1 MPELQKLTVRVLGDV
16 TDLRS
21 KMSKAEKTMEQFGYN
36 MKRTGQALTAG
47 LTLPIAAV
55 GTAATKMASDAE
67 EAAAKFETVM
77 GDSAV
82 RVRERFEELHNIIPL
97 TMHEMEGLSASV
109 QDLLVPMGVARDRA
123 ADMSAEFV
131 SLAGDIG
138 AFNNLHPEQVMKAFM
153 SALSGEAEPVRRFG
167 VDVRKVALEAIALE
181 HGLIQAGEAMD
192 RTAQAQAV
200 LIAITQDSQDAIGA
214 AAREAENAAA
224 QFKFFMR
231 NVKELAVTIGEQL
244 LPVVTPLVKRMNE
257 MISGAGGLSSN
268 FVQWGVAIGA
278 VLAALGPLL
287 LVAGKLVQTF
297 VALRVAGMAAL
308 PFFGIGGALVLGLG
322 ALAAHF
328 IKGKLEAAEF
338 ASELRKVASDAR
350 SAASALNDMSKE
362 QVASLLA
369 GRLNAMERLKSEQ
382 ERMIAEQRERLAGRG
397 QFGVGGVFSDAE
409 VAETFTGKQKV
420 AFQNLERAI
429 ESTTGAV
436 AGLLDQLDNLD
447 AAAPGVGGGTTGGS
461 GGATAARRIFGLANS
476 RSGLASQG
484 ADLVRLIA
492 EHQGGAGR
500 PGAGSMLDTSIA
512 GRVEARDR
520 TARRTRREMP
530 EEKQGM
536 VASLLQPLQALG
548 PQALALGAVF
558 EIMKGAMEPLRPM
571 LEALKEP
578 LQQIGHLFGMVLA
591 PVVEVLSISMTGL
604 MKAVSVV
611 MQGFG
616 WFVEA
621 LGWLIDKIIG
631 WFSDWGEKLQDWGKE
646 LQRTSK
652 AMREGT
658 YEREAE
664 TQAIQAATR
673 AINAPS
679 GFKMALARFNAT
691 NADGASGTPATSGGA
706 GTNGGA
712 PRGRSG
718 ASPIHIDHVEV
729 VGSSDPREGWEN
741 FVRSLEYG
749 ARSGDPLADRL
760 NFGAA

>member
-1 MPELQKLTVRVLGDV
+1 MAELTKLTVRVLGDV

-21 KMSKAEKTMEQFGYN
+21 KMSKAEKTVEQFGYN

-77 GDSAV
+77 GDSAA
-82 RVRERFEELHNIIPL
+82 RVRERFEELHDIIPL

-181 HGLIQAGEAMD
+181 HGLIKAGEAMD

-231 NVKELAVTIGEQL
+231 NVKELAATIGEQL
-244 LPVVTPLVKRMNE
+244 LPVVTPLVKQMNE

-278 VLAALGPLL
+278 VLAVLGPLL
-287 LVAGKLVQTF
+287 MVAGKLVQTF
-297 VALRVAGMAAL
+297 IALRVAGMAAL

-322 ALAAHF
+322 ALAAMF
-328 IKGKLEAAEF
+328 AKSKLEAAAF
-338 ASELRKVASDAR
+338 ASKIDEAKAATKGMTAAVRELGLAQKQAILADLATGVSMLRERREDLERQLAEAQGAKATGRFGAPQAGAVGGIMAELTDVNRQIDLMEGQVLAVARAWDTVAE
-350 SAASALNDMSKE
+350 SAA
-362 QVASLLA
+362 
-369 GRLNAMERLKSEQ
+369 
-382 ERMIAEQRERLAGRG
+382 
-397 QFGVGGVFSDAE
+397 
-409 VAETFTGKQKV
+409 
-420 AFQNLERAI
+420 
-429 ESTTGAV
+429 GA
-436 AGLLDQLDNLD
+436 
-447 AAAPGVGGGTTGGS
+447 TGGE
-461 GGATAARRIFGLANS
+461 GGAGGAAARRPGLANS

-512 GRVEARDR
+512 DRIEARDR
-520 TARRTRREMP
+520 TVRRTRREMP
-530 EEKQGM
+530 DDKQGM
-536 VASLLQPLQALG
+536 AASLLQPLQALG

-621 LGWLIDKIIG
+621 LGWLIDKLIG
-631 WFSDWGEKLQDWGKE
+631 WFSDWGDKLQVWGKE

-658 YEREAE
+658 YERERE

-673 AINAPS
+673 AINNPT
-679 GFKMALARFNAT
+679 GYKLALARFNAT
-691 NADGASGTPATSGGA
+691 DTGGGGGIPRGGDGT
-706 GTNGGA
+706 GTNAVA
-712 PRGRSG
+712 PRGRG
-718 ASPIHIDHVEV
+718 GGSPIHIDHVEV